1 MVSRN
6 RRSGRMEEEESD
18 GIQSRT
24 VNISRVSKTVKGGR
38 NLSFSA
44 VVVVG
49 DGNGSVGIGQGKASA
64 VPDAIRKGETKAK
77 RNMVQV
83 TLSGSTIP
91 HDVVSMFG
99 ASEVMMKPARPG
111 TGVIA
116 GGAVRAV
123 VELAGIKDIVTK
135 ARRSTNPLNT
145 VKAAFQ
151 GLRMLRDIKVEM
163 ERRQRLIEAPPPPRR
178 RDRQRRRP
186 PRLEPRPRPNNPGPS
201 NPGPTNPGPG
211 IPGPGTTRS

>member
-1 MVSRN
+1 MVSRG
-6 RRSGRMEEEESD
+6 RRSDRFEEEDPD

-49 DGNGSVGIGQGKASA
+49 DGNGSVGIGQGKAGA
-64 VPDAIRKGETKAK
+64 VPDAIRKGETRA
-77 RNMVQV
+77 RSSMVQV
-83 TLSGSTIP
+83 SLNGSTIP
-91 HDVVSMFG
+91 HDIISRFG
-99 ASEVMMKPARPG
+99 GSEVMMRPAKPG

-123 VELAGIKDIVTK
+123 VELAGVKDIVTK
-135 ARRSTNPLNT
+135 ARRSTNPINT

-151 GLRMLRDIKVEM
+151 GLQMLKDPKAEM
-163 ERRQRLIEAPPPPRR
+163 EKRQQLIEAPPQPRR

-186 PRLEPRPRPNNPGPS
+186 PRLEPRPRNPE
-201 NPGPTNPGPG
+201 TE
-211 IPGPGTTRS
+211 R

>member
-1 MVSRN
+1 MVNRG
-6 RRSGRMEEEESD
+6 RRSDRFEEEDSD

-49 DGNGSVGIGQGKASA
+49 DGNGSVGIGQGKAGA
-64 VPDAIRKGETKAK
+64 VPDAIRKGETRA
-77 RNMVQV
+77 RSNMVQV
-83 TLSGSTIP
+83 PLNGSTIP
-91 HDVVSMFG
+91 HDIISRFG
-99 ASEVMMKPARPG
+99 ASEVMMRPARAG

-123 VELAGIKDIVTK
+123 VELAGVKDIVTK
-135 ARRSTNPLNT
+135 SRRSTNPINT

-151 GLRMLRDIKVEM
+151 GLQMLKDPQAEM
-163 ERRQRLIEAPPPPRR
+163 VKRQQLVEAPPQPRR
-178 RDRQRRRP
+178 RERQRRRP
-186 PRLEPRPRPNNPGPS
+186 PRLEPRPRTPEA
-201 NPGPTNPGPG
+201 
-211 IPGPGTTRS
+211 

>member
-1 MVSRN
+1 MVSRG
-6 RRSGRMEEEESD
+6 RRSDRFEEEDPD

-49 DGNGSVGIGQGKASA
+49 DGNGSVGIGQGKAGA
-64 VPDAIRKGETKAK
+64 VPDAIRKGETRA
-77 RNMVQV
+77 RSTMVQV
-83 TLSGSTIP
+83 PLNGSTIP
-91 HDVVSMFG
+91 HDIISRFG
-99 ASEVMMKPARPG
+99 ASEVMMRPARPG

-123 VELAGIKDIVTK
+123 VELAGVKDIVTK
-135 ARRSTNPLNT
+135 SRRSTNPINT

-151 GLRMLRDIKVEM
+151 GLQMLKDPKAEM
-163 ERRQRLIEAPPPPRR
+163 VKRQQLVEAPPQPRR
-178 RDRQRRRP
+178 RERQRRRP
-186 PRLEPRPRPNNPGPS
+186 PRLEPRPRNPEA
-201 NPGPTNPGPG
+201 
-211 IPGPGTTRS
+211 

>member
-6 RRSGRMEEEESD
+6 RRSDRFEDEDSD

-64 VPDAIRKGETKAK
+64 VPDAIRKGETRA
-77 RNMVQV
+77 RNSMVHV
-83 TLSGSTIP
+83 SLIGSTIP
-91 HDVVSMFG
+91 HDVISRFG
-99 ASEVMMKPARPG
+99 ASEVMMRPARPG

-123 VELAGIKDIVTK
+123 VELAGVKDIVTK
-135 ARRSTNPLNT
+135 SRRSTNPINT

-151 GLRMLRDIKVEM
+151 GLRMLKDLKAEM
-163 ERRQRLIEAPPPPRR
+163 EKRQQLIEAPPQPRR

-186 PRLEPRPRPNNPGPS
+186 PRLEPRPRS
-201 NPGPTNPGPG
+201 HE
-211 IPGPGTTRS
+211 S

>member
-1 MVSRN
+1 MVSN
-6 RRSGRMEEEESD
+6 RRWGRFDDRESD
-18 GIQSRT
+18 GIQDRT
-24 VNISRVSKTVKGGR
+24 VKINRVSKTVKGGR

-49 DGNGSVGIGQGKASA
+49 DGQGSVGIGQGKASA
-64 VPDAIRKGETKAK
+64 VPDAIRKGEAKA
-77 RNMVQV
+77 RAGMVRV
-83 TLSGSTIP
+83 PITGSTIP
-91 HDVVSMFG
+91 HDIVSRYG

-135 ARRSTNPLNT
+135 ARRSTNAINT

-151 GLRMLRDIKVEM
+151 GLQMLKDPQIEM
-163 ERRQRLIEAPPPPRR
+163 AKRQQLIDAPPQPRR
-178 RDRQRRRP
+178 RDHRDRQRTRP
-186 PRLEPRPRPNNPGPS
+186 PRIESRPRPRDG
-201 NPGPTNPGPG
+201 G
-211 IPGPGTTRS
+211 

>member
-1 MVSRN
+1 MPRAREVFRSSMVSRS
-6 RRSGRMEEEESD
+6 RRSDRFEEEDSD

-64 VPDAIRKGETKAK
+64 VPDAIRKGETRA
-77 RNMVQV
+77 RSNMVQV
-83 TLSGSTIP
+83 PLNGSTIP
-91 HDVVSMFG
+91 HDIISRFG
-99 ASEVMMKPARPG
+99 ASEVMMRPARPG

-123 VELAGIKDIVTK
+123 VELAGVKDIVTK
-135 ARRSTNPLNT
+135 ARRSTNPINT

-151 GLRMLRDIKVEM
+151 GLQMLKEPKAEM
-163 ERRQRLIEAPPPPRR
+163 EKRQQLIDAPPQPRR

-186 PRLEPRPRPNNPGPS
+186 PRLEPRPRNPETERQPRTGAAQ
-201 NPGPTNPGPG
+201 
-211 IPGPGTTRS
+211 

>member
-1 MVSRN
+1 MVSRG
-6 RRSGRMEEEESD
+6 RRSDRFEEEDPD

-49 DGNGSVGIGQGKASA
+49 DGNGSVGIGQGKAGA
-64 VPDAIRKGETKAK
+64 VPDAIRKGETRA
-77 RNMVQV
+77 RSTMVQV
-83 TLSGSTIP
+83 PLDGSTIP
-91 HDVVSMFG
+91 HDIISRFG
-99 ASEVMMKPARPG
+99 ASEVMMRPARPG

-123 VELAGIKDIVTK
+123 VELAGVKDIVTK
-135 ARRSTNPLNT
+135 SRRSTNPINT

-151 GLRMLRDIKVEM
+151 GLQMLKDPKAEM
-163 ERRQRLIEAPPPPRR
+163 VKRQQLVEAPPQPRR
-178 RDRQRRRP
+178 RERQRRRP
-186 PRLEPRPRPNNPGPS
+186 PRLEPRPRNPEA
-201 NPGPTNPGPG
+201 
-211 IPGPGTTRS
+211 

>member
-1 MVSRN
+1 MVSSR
-6 RRSGRMEEEESD
+6 RRSRFDDAAESD
-18 GIQSRT
+18 GIQDRT
-24 VNISRVSKTVKGGR
+24 VKINRVSKTVKGGR

-49 DGNGSVGIGQGKASA
+49 DGQGSVGIGQGKANS
-64 VPDAIRKGETKAK
+64 VPDAIRKGEAKA
-77 RNMVQV
+77 RASMVQV
-83 TLSGSTIP
+83 PLKGSTIP
-91 HDVVSMFG
+91 HEIISRYG

-135 ARRSTNPLNT
+135 AINA

-151 GLRMLRDIKVEM
+151 GLQMLKNPEIEFAK
-163 ERRQRLIEAPPPPRR
+163 RQQLIDAPPQPRR
-178 RDRQRRRP
+178 RDQRDRQRSRP
-186 PRLEPRPRPNNPGPS
+186 PRIEPRPRPRDGE
-201 NPGPTNPGPG
+201 
-211 IPGPGTTRS
+211 

>member
-1 MVSRN
+1 MVSSR
-6 RRSGRMEEEESD
+6 RRSRFNDEAESD
-18 GIQSRT
+18 GIQDRT
-24 VNISRVSKTVKGGR
+24 VKINRVSKTVKGGR

-49 DGNGSVGIGQGKASA
+49 DGQGSVGIGQGKANS
-64 VPDAIRKGETKAK
+64 VPDAIRKGEAKA
-77 RNMVQV
+77 RASMVQV
-83 TLSGSTIP
+83 PLKGSTIP
-91 HDVVSMFG
+91 HEIISRYG

-135 ARRSTNPLNT
+135 ARRSTNAINA

-151 GLRMLRDIKVEM
+151 GLQMLKNPEIEFAK
-163 ERRQRLIEAPPPPRR
+163 RQQLIDAPPQPRR
-178 RDRQRRRP
+178 RDHRDRQRSRP
-186 PRLEPRPRPNNPGPS
+186 PRIEPRPRPKDGE
-201 NPGPTNPGPG
+201 
-211 IPGPGTTRS
+211 

>member
-1 MVSRN
+1 MVSRG
-6 RRSGRMEEEESD
+6 RRSDRFEEEDPD

-49 DGNGSVGIGQGKASA
+49 DGNGSVGIGQGKAGA
-64 VPDAIRKGETKAK
+64 VPDAIRKGETRA
-77 RNMVQV
+77 RSTMVQV
-83 TLSGSTIP
+83 PLDGSTIP
-91 HDVVSMFG
+91 HDIISRFG
-99 ASEVMMKPARPG
+99 ASEVMMRPARPG

-123 VELAGIKDIVTK
+123 VELAGVKDIVTK
-135 ARRSTNPLNT
+135 SRRSTNPINT

-151 GLRMLRDIKVEM
+151 GLQMLKDPRVEM
-163 ERRQRLIEAPPPPRR
+163 AKRQQLIEAPPQPRR
-178 RDRQRRRP
+178 RERQRRRP
-186 PRLEPRPRPNNPGPS
+186 PRLEPRPRTPEA
-201 NPGPTNPGPG
+201 
-211 IPGPGTTRS
+211 

>member
-1 MVSRN
+1 MPRAKEVFLSSMVNRG
-6 RRSGRMEEEESD
+6 RRSDRFEEEDPD

-49 DGNGSVGIGQGKASA
+49 DGNGSVGIGQGKAGA
-64 VPDAIRKGETKAK
+64 VPDAIRKGETRA
-77 RNMVQV
+77 RSSMVQV
-83 TLSGSTIP
+83 PLSGSTIP
-91 HDVVSMFG
+91 HDVISRFG
-99 ASEVMMKPARPG
+99 ASEVMMRPARPG

-123 VELAGIKDIVTK
+123 VELAGVKDIVTK
-135 ARRSTNPLNT
+135 SRRSTNPINT

-151 GLRMLRDIKVEM
+151 GLQMLKDPKAEM
-163 ERRQRLIEAPPPPRR
+163 EKRQQLIEAPPQPRR

-186 PRLEPRPRPNNPGPS
+186 PRLEPRPRNQES
-201 NPGPTNPGPG
+201 
-211 IPGPGTTRS
+211 

>member
-1 MVSRN
+1 MRRAREVSLSSMVSRG
-6 RRSGRMEEEESD
+6 RRSDRFEEEDPD

-49 DGNGSVGIGQGKASA
+49 DGNGSVGIGQGKAGA
-64 VPDAIRKGETKAK
+64 VPDAIRKGETRA
-77 RNMVQV
+77 RSNMVQV
-83 TLSGSTIP
+83 PLNGSTIP
-91 HDVVSMFG
+91 HDIISRFG
-99 ASEVMMKPARPG
+99 ASEVMMRPARPG

-123 VELAGIKDIVTK
+123 VELAGVKDIVTK
-135 ARRSTNPLNT
+135 SRRSTNPINT

-151 GLRMLRDIKVEM
+151 GLQMLKDPKAEM
-163 ERRQRLIEAPPPPRR
+163 VKRQQLVEAPPQPRR
-178 RDRQRRRP
+178 RERQRRRP
-186 PRLEPRPRPNNPGPS
+186 PRLEPRPRNPEA
-201 NPGPTNPGPG
+201 
-211 IPGPGTTRS
+211 

>member
-1 MVSRN
+1 MVNSN
-6 RRSGRMEEEESD
+6 RRRDRYEEEDPD

-24 VNISRVSKTVKGGR
+24 VKISRVSKTVKGGR

-49 DGNGSVGIGQGKASA
+49 DGKGSVGIGQGKASA
-64 VPDAIRKGETKAK
+64 VPDAIRKGETRA
-77 RNMVQV
+77 RSNMIQV
-83 TLSGSTIP
+83 PLKDSTIP
-91 HDVVSMFG
+91 HEVISKLG
-99 ASEVMMKPARPG
+99 AAEVMMRPAKPG

-123 VELAGIKDIVTK
+123 VELVGVKDIVTK
-135 ARRSTNPLNT
+135 ARRSTNPINT

-151 GLRMLRDIKVEM
+151 GLQMLKDPEIEM
-163 ERRQRLIEAPPPPRR
+163 AKRQQLIDAPPQPRRRDR

-186 PRLEPRPRPNNPGPS
+186 PRIEPRPRNE
-201 NPGPTNPGPG
+201 
-211 IPGPGTTRS
+211 RE

>member
-1 MVSRN
+1 MVSRG
-6 RRSGRMEEEESD
+6 RRSDRFEEEDSD

-49 DGNGSVGIGQGKASA
+49 DGNGSVGIGQGKAGA
-64 VPDAIRKGETKAK
+64 VPDAIRKGETRA
-77 RNMVQV
+77 RSNMVQV
-83 TLSGSTIP
+83 SLSGSTIP
-91 HDVVSMFG
+91 HDIISRYG
-99 ASEVMMKPARPG
+99 ASEVMMRPARPG

-123 VELAGIKDIVTK
+123 VELAGVKDIVTK
-135 ARRSTNPLNT
+135 ARRSTNPINT

-151 GLRMLRDIKVEM
+151 GLQMLKEPKAEM
-163 ERRQRLIEAPPPPRR
+163 EKRQQLIEAPPQPRR

-186 PRLEPRPRPNNPGPS
+186 PRLEPRPRPPEGE
-201 NPGPTNPGPG
+201 
-211 IPGPGTTRS
+211 RQ

>member
-1 MVSRN
+1 MVSRG
-6 RRSGRMEEEESD
+6 RRSDRFEEEDPD

-49 DGNGSVGIGQGKASA
+49 DGNGSVGIGQGKAGA
-64 VPDAIRKGETKAK
+64 VPDAIRKGETRA
-77 RNMVQV
+77 RSTMVQV
-83 TLSGSTIP
+83 PLDGSTIP
-91 HDVVSMFG
+91 HDIISRFG
-99 ASEVMMKPARPG
+99 ASEVMMRPARPG

-123 VELAGIKDIVTK
+123 VELAGVKDIVTK
-135 ARRSTNPLNT
+135 SRRSTNPINT

-151 GLRMLRDIKVEM
+151 GLQMLKDPRAEM
-163 ERRQRLIEAPPPPRR
+163 AKRQQLIEAPPQPRR
-178 RDRQRRRP
+178 RERQRRRP
-186 PRLEPRPRPNNPGPS
+186 PRLEPRPRTPEA
-201 NPGPTNPGPG
+201 
-211 IPGPGTTRS
+211 